1 MEPQNHQIEREKN
14 LPNLHF
20 FGFKM
25 SIFQGVGIFFLT
37 KALVDALVACIFD
50 RLSPV
55 ADVLETGEL
64 KFEDV
69 MKFTPRKEI
78 WGREGSCLEFVAT
91 MVGHKKNSKKPGV
104 FFFTRV

>member
-1 MEPQNHQIEREKN
+1 M
-14 LPNLHF
+14 
-20 FGFKM
+20 
-25 SIFQGVGIFFLT
+25 
-37 KALVDALVACIFD
+37 DALVTCIFD

-64 KFEDV
+64 KFTEV

-91 MVGHKKNSKKPGV
+91 RWGHKKKKEPKTWSC
-104 FFFTRV
+104 FTRVVTPFWPFNRGPITPFISCLVKILNTKKPRGQVSTEI